1 MAIEYAKDPAEFE
14 EEDAE
19 LVEDGIEDPTE
30 EENANRLV
38 SQEDALLAGMMQAAR
53 YKDEK
58 EARKEIVIKRQ
69 GKELFRFW
77 IRPITEAELADCVKK
92 ATKYYKNPQ
101 GRHLPRIEGDTDMTR
116 MRSYKILQATVN
128 SDKIWNNTTLKQKLN
143 LLDPVDVVDTVLLA
157 GEKDQIDDIIDD
169 ISGFGVDI
177 ISKEDYVKNS

>member
-1 MAIEYAKDPAEFE
+1 MSIEYAKDPEFE
-14 EEDAE
+14 VDDAE

-30 EENANRLV
+30 EEKADKLI
-38 SQEDALLAGMMQAAR
+38 SQENALLAGMMKAAL

-69 GKELFRFW
+69 GQELFRFW

-101 GRHLPRIEGDTDMTR
+101 GRHLPKIEGDTNMTR
-116 MRSYKILQATVN
+116 MRSYKILTATVD
-128 SDKIWNNTTLKQKLN
+128 SDKVWNNTILKQKLN

-169 ISGFGVDI
+169 ISGVG
-177 ISKEDYVKNS
+177 EDTESREDFVKN